1 MNLGI
6 LCSGRLGYQTL
17 LKLFNKHKINFV
29 FTDSKSENLIKFCEQ
44 NKLSVFVGNP
54 RNGRAKEFI
63 AKNECEILIS
73 INYLF
78 LIEYDVINLSK
89 SLAFN
94 IHGSLLP
101 KYRGRTPHV
110 WAIINGEEFTGITAH
125 IIDQGCDTGDIL
137 EQIIISIDPNDTG
150 DNILIK
156 YEFNYLPL
164 IEKVI
169 QSFVQGK
176 LKPKKQ
182 DPKKATYFGKRVPD
196 DGLINWN
203 WQKERIYNWI
213 RAQAHPYPGAFT
225 FLNGKKITIDEI
237 SYSDDGYEYKQPNGM
252 VLNSHPLVIK
262 TPNGAV
268 EIKSFRE
275 KIELTRG
282 QVLI

>member
-1 MNLGI
+1 MSLGL

-17 LKLFNKHKINFV
+17 LKLLEKYQINFV
-29 FTDSKSENLIKFCEQ
+29 FTDSKSKNIIQFCEQ
-44 NKLSVFVGNP
+44 NKLRVFVGNP

-78 LIEYDVINLSK
+78 LIEQDIINLSK
-89 SLAFN
+89 GLTFN

-125 IIDQGCDTGDIL
+125 IIDEGCDTGDIL
-137 EQIIISIDPNDTG
+137 EQIKISIEPNDTG
-150 DNILIK
+150 DNILTK
-156 YEFNYLPL
+156 YESNYLPL

-169 QSFVQGK
+169 DSFNQGK

-182 DPKKATYFGKRVPD
+182 DPKKATYYGKRIPD

-225 FLNGKKITIDEI
+225 FLHGKKITIDEI

-252 VLNSHPLVIK
+252 VLNSHPLIIK

-275 KIELTRG
+275 KIELTKG

>member
-1 MNLGI
+1 MSLGI

-17 LKLFNKHKINFV
+17 LKLLEKYQINFV
-29 FTDSKSENLIKFCEQ
+29 FTDSKSKNIIQFCEQ
-44 NKLSVFVGNP
+44 NKLRVFVGNP

-78 LIEYDVINLSK
+78 LIEQDIINLSK
-89 SLAFN
+89 GLTFN

-110 WAIINGEEFTGITAH
+110 WAIINDEKFTGITAH
-125 IIDQGCDTGDIL
+125 IIDEGCDTGDIL
-137 EQIIISIDPNDTG
+137 EQIKISIEPNDTG
-150 DNILIK
+150 DNILTK
-156 YEFNYLPL
+156 YESNYLPL

-169 QSFVQGK
+169 DSFNQGK

-182 DPKKATYFGKRVPD
+182 DPKKATYYGKRIPD

-225 FLNGKKITIDEI
+225 FLHGKKITIDEI

-252 VLNSHPLVIK
+252 VLNSHPLIIK

-275 KIELTRG
+275 KIELTKG

>member
-1 MNLGI
+1 MSLGL

-17 LKLFNKHKINFV
+17 LKLLEKYQINFV
-29 FTDSKSENLIKFCEQ
+29 FTDSKSKNIIEFCEQ
-44 NKLSVFVGNP
+44 NKLRVFVGNP

-78 LIEYDVINLSK
+78 LIEQDIINLSK
-89 SLAFN
+89 GLTFN

-110 WAIINGEEFTGITAH
+110 WAIINDEKFTGITAH
-125 IIDQGCDTGDIL
+125 IIDEGCDTGDIL
-137 EQIIISIDPNDTG
+137 EQIKISIEPNDTG
-150 DNILIK
+150 DNILTK
-156 YEFNYLPL
+156 YESNYLPL

-169 QSFVQGK
+169 DSFNQGK

-182 DPKKATYFGKRVPD
+182 DPKKATYYGKRIPD

-225 FLNGKKITIDEI
+225 FLHGKKITIDEI

-252 VLNSHPLVIK
+252 VLNSHPLIIK

-275 KIELTRG
+275 KIELTKG

>member
-1 MNLGI
+1 MSLGL

-17 LKLFNKHKINFV
+17 LKLLEKYQINFV
-29 FTDSKSENLIKFCEQ
+29 FTDSKSKNIIQFCEQ
-44 NKLSVFVGNP
+44 NKLRVFVGNP

-63 AKNECEILIS
+63 TKNECEILIS

-78 LIEYDVINLSK
+78 LIEQDIINLSK
-89 SLAFN
+89 GLTFN

-125 IIDQGCDTGDIL
+125 IIDEGCDTGDIL
-137 EQIIISIDPNDTG
+137 EQIKISIEPNDTG
-150 DNILIK
+150 DNILTK
-156 YEFNYLPL
+156 YESNYLPL

-169 QSFVQGK
+169 DSFNQGK

-182 DPKKATYFGKRVPD
+182 DPKKATYYGKRIPD

-225 FLNGKKITIDEI
+225 FLHGKKITIDEI

-252 VLNSHPLVIK
+252 VLNSHPLIIK

-275 KIELTRG
+275 KIELTKG

>member
-1 MNLGI
+1 MSLGI

-17 LKLFNKHKINFV
+17 LKLLEKYQINFV
-29 FTDSKSENLIKFCEQ
+29 FTDSKSKNIIEFCEQ
-44 NKLSVFVGNP
+44 NKLRVFVGNP

-78 LIEYDVINLSK
+78 LIEQDIINLSK
-89 SLAFN
+89 GLTFN

-110 WAIINGEEFTGITAH
+110 WAIINDEKFTGITAH
-125 IIDQGCDTGDIL
+125 IIDEGCDTGDIL
-137 EQIIISIDPNDTG
+137 EQIKISIEPNDTG
-150 DNILIK
+150 DNILTK
-156 YEFNYLPL
+156 YESNYLPL

-169 QSFVQGK
+169 DSFNQGK

-182 DPKKATYFGKRVPD
+182 DPKKATYYGKRIPD

-225 FLNGKKITIDEI
+225 FLHGKKITIDEI

-252 VLNSHPLVIK
+252 VLNSHPLIIK

-275 KIELTRG
+275 KIELTKG

>member
-1 MNLGI
+1 MSLGL

-17 LKLFNKHKINFV
+17 LKLLEKYQINFV
-29 FTDSKSENLIKFCEQ
+29 FTDSKSKNIIEFCEQ
-44 NKLSVFVGNP
+44 NKLRVFVGNP

-78 LIEYDVINLSK
+78 LIEEDIINLSK
-89 SLAFN
+89 GLTFN

-125 IIDQGCDTGDIL
+125 IIDEGCDTGDIL
-137 EQIIISIDPNDTG
+137 EQIKISIEPNDTG
-150 DNILIK
+150 DNILTK
-156 YEFNYLPL
+156 YESNYLPL

-169 QSFVQGK
+169 DSFNQGK

-182 DPKKATYFGKRVPD
+182 DPKKATYYGKRIPD

-225 FLNGKKITIDEI
+225 FLHGKKITIDEI

-252 VLNSHPLVIK
+252 VLNSHPLIIK

-275 KIELTRG
+275 KIELTKG

>member
-1 MNLGI
+1 MSLGI

-17 LKLFNKHKINFV
+17 LKLLDKYQINFV
-29 FTDSKSENLIKFCEQ
+29 FTDSKSENIIEYCEQ
-44 NKLSVFVGNP
+44 NKLRVFVGNP

-78 LIEYDVINLSK
+78 LIEQDIINLSK
-89 SLAFN
+89 GLTFN

-125 IIDQGCDTGDIL
+125 IIDEGCDTGDIL
-137 EQIIISIDPNDTG
+137 EQIKISIEPNDTG
-150 DNILIK
+150 DNILTK
-156 YEFNYLPL
+156 YESNYLPL

-169 QSFVQGK
+169 DSFNQGK

-182 DPKKATYFGKRVPD
+182 DPKKATYYGKRIPD

-225 FLNGKKITIDEI
+225 FLHGKKITIDEI

-252 VLNSHPLVIK
+252 VLNSHPLIIK

-275 KIELTRG
+275 KIELTKG